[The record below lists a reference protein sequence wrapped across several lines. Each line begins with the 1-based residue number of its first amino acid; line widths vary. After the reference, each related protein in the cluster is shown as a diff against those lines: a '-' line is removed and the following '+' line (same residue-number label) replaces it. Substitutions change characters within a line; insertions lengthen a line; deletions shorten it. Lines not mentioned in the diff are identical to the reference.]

1 MTTKGGIER
10 EGLSVNLENLHLR
23 STAESLLQNSTPLL
37 TPDLSLIADWAQT
50 LPPFPQDQQPIIIL
64 DLDDTVWP
72 HVKHLVKAISKA
84 SNVPIDMDY
93 YREIGH
99 TRKIPEWQ
107 TEKIS
112 IIHDQ
117 ILLNEHPDYLPM
129 VNLAYQDALNTIT
142 ALKQLNCRLV
152 YLTSRPLETYDL
164 TLKTLALN
172 SLPYAQTKIPPN
184 ALQDLTPRADHLYC
198 SPFNVPSGTQ
208 YKQTVL
214 NRWLINLDQQD
225 WQNPLIIID
234 DLLKPFQAIIDQ
246 KTVYGISLA
255 GDVNSHA
262 RPYLNEVRFPS
273 WSKISQHLFT
283 ILSQHQTANQ
293 AVIGLD

>member
-1 MTTKGGIER
+1 MTTKEAEK

-37 TPDLSLIADWAQT
+37 IPDLSLTAEFTQT

-64 DLDDTVWP
+64 DLDDTVWR
-72 HVKHLVKAISKA
+72 HVKHLVKAISEA

-107 TEKIS
+107 TPEIS
-112 IIHDQ
+112 AIHDQ
-117 ILLNEHPDYLPM
+117 ILLNQHSDYLPS

-172 SLPYAQTKIPPN
+172 SLPYAQIKTPPD
-184 ALQDLTPRADHLYC
+184 ALQDSTPQADHLYC
-198 SPFNVPSGTQ
+198 SPFNTPSGTE
-208 YKQTVL
+208 YKQTVV
-214 NRWLINLDQQD
+214 NRWLINLDQQG
-225 WQNPLIIID
+225 WQGPLIIVD
-234 DLLKPFQAIIDQ
+234 DLLKPFQNIIDQ
-246 KTVYGISLA
+246 KTIYGISLA
-255 GDVNSHA
+255 GDVNFHA
-262 RPYLNEVRFPS
+262 EPYLNETRFPS
-273 WSKISQHLFT
+273 WPEISQHLFT
-283 ILSQHQTANQ
+283 ILSQH
-293 AVIGLD
+293 